1 MLICQRG
8 QKHLVAFPMWC
19 PPWHPLSQF
28 LRRLSPVVSPHMPTP
43 GLMGRGSCFKSEVS
57 NDTLINERKKKNH
70 PTSTFITAQT
80 PAPSSP
86 TLLLTTIRR
95 LTLLLENYFYVIN
108 VCFLV
113 YKCLI

>member
-57 NDTLINERKKKNH
+57 NDTLINERKKKKTPHLNFH
-70 PTSTFITAQT
+70 NCPNPCALQSYAAANDNTTAYSAT
-80 PAPSSP
+80 RE
-86 TLLLTTIRR
+86 L
-95 LTLLLENYFYVIN
+95 
-108 VCFLV
+108 FL
-113 YKCLI
+113 CN